1 MDTAMLESVG
11 EVIQVLQK
19 STRVL
24 GLQGELTVRTELLK
38 QHLAS
43 KGRDERVFCK
53 LQPNGWLSPL
63 HPLPQV

>member
-38 QHLAS
+38 QHLALQ
-43 KGRDERVFCK
+43 GRDKRVFCK

-63 HPLPQV
+63 RPPPQV